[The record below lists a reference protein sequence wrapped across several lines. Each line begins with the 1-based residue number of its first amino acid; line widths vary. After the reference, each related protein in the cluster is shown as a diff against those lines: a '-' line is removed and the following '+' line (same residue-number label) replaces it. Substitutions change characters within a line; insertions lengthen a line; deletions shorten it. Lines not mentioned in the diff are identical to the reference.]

1 MPDSTITDVQG
12 LREIYDEPKGRPVE
26 KLQTKID
33 AESRRYIAASPFLIL
48 GTSKDVSP
56 RGDHPGFVQVLDD
69 NTLLLPDRRGNN
81 LIDSFQNIVE
91 DPTVS
96 LIFLIPGISET
107 LRIRGEAKII
117 TDPELLEPLAVN
129 GKVPTTGLKIHVKE
143 ALMHCAKAILRAK
156 LWDAETQLDRK
167 EFAATKIIAA
177 HTNSEYE
184 ELHNNYEKGVADAMA
199 EEGRE

>member
-12 LREIYDEPKGRPVE
+12 LREIYDEPRGRPVE